1 MSRCIFSLAI
11 LLSLACTARADGP
24 HIAFHGASGSITVT
38 LFSAPDPLVA
48 GPADLALLVQNTSDS
63 AIIPGASAHGE
74 LALPGH
80 APVAFTLTQ
89 GGGGT
94 SNNQLLGATV
104 PLPAAGD
111 YTLTLA
117 VQAAGVPAHFSGDVP
132 VELNNGRRN
141 TVLWTVLV
149 PLVLILL
156 FLVNQYAKSYAGQLR
171 RRLPVEQGS
180 PPR

>member
-1 MSRCIFSLAI
+1 MSRYIFSLAV

-24 HIAFHGASGSITVT
+24 HIAFHGASGNLTVT

-63 AIIPGASAHGE
+63 AITPGASAHGE
-74 LALPGH
+74 LTLPGH
-80 APVAFTLTQ
+80 APVAFTLAP

-94 SNNQLLGATV
+94 GNSQLLGVTV

-111 YTLTLA
+111 YKLTLD
-117 VQAAGVPAHFSGDVP
+117 VQAASVSAHFSGDLP

-149 PLVLILL
+149 PLALILL

-171 RRLPVEQGS
+171 RRLPVEVD